1 MPDFV
6 ECTKKLPKKLTSC
19 RKPLVY
25 RGLSKSCSRARRT
38 PQRAAG
44 PSFSFVSPGFTGRG
58 GDFSRQQRGNIISA
72 ALSLQNKAFP
82 LQEARRKRNG
92 GTRSRIPFA
101 AVQMT
106 KPPFTPIVWPVMKA
120 APSPSRK
127 RAAAAISSGVPSRC
141 SGVSSASARSSS
153 GV

>member
-1 MPDFV
+1 MY
-6 ECTKKLPKKLTSC
+6 KKIAEKTYIVPETACIPRIVQKLQPRLPNVIKGGQPFLFIRIALFYRVGELLPCGAATSFPQPYPC
-19 RKPLVY
+19 RIKP
-25 RGLSKSCSRARRT
+25 
-38 PQRAAG
+38 
-44 PSFSFVSPGFTGRG
+44 
-58 GDFSRQQRGNIISA
+58 
-72 ALSLQNKAFP
+72 FP

-106 KPPFTPIVWPVMKA
+106 KPPFTPIVWPVIKA
-120 APSPSRK
+120 APSLSRK

>member
-1 MPDFV
+1 MY
-6 ECTKKLPKKLTSC
+6 KKIAEKTYIVPETACIPRIVQKLQPRLPNVIKGGQPLLFTRIARLDRAGGGEILPGGAATSFPQPYPC
-19 RKPLVY
+19 RIKP
-25 RGLSKSCSRARRT
+25 
-38 PQRAAG
+38 
-44 PSFSFVSPGFTGRG
+44 
-58 GDFSRQQRGNIISA
+58 
-72 ALSLQNKAFP
+72 FP

-120 APSPSRK
+120 APSLSRK